1 MLDAQ
6 SEPCSKD
13 TRAEMT
19 APLQADSSIHDRL
32 DKSSPLV
39 DQMHI
44 KFANVSYGG
53 SVNFILQYTS
63 DFIVDWVQN
72 FRSGE
77 FGGHSVGEMKS
88 GTFRSCR
95 KATVSR
101 ARCASIRRPV
111 ERQNPTL
118 GYPE

>member
-6 SEPCSKD
+6 SESCSKD

-19 APLQADSSIHDRL
+19 APLADSSIHDRL

-63 DFIVDWVQN
+63 DFIVYWVQN

-88 GTFRSCR
+88 GTFRSR

-101 ARCASIRRPV
+101 DLCASARPV
-111 ERQNPTL
+111 ARRNLIL
-118 GYPE
+118 GYPEYV